1 MDTSID
7 YSTAT
12 SEKIEQALCEQTRR
26 IRLSRNITQKQLANE
41 AGLSLWTIS
50 NLERGEGVSLDTFI
64 RVLIA
69 LGVQQNLAVLLPDP
83 TIRPMEQIGLTGTER
98 QRARPEKEKPK
109 DIPQHWRWGDEIAK
123 DE

>member
-1 MDTSID
+1 MDTSTD

-12 SEKIEQALCEQTRR
+12 SKKTEQALCDQIRR

-69 LGVQQNLAVLLPDP
+69 LGVQQNLAALLPDP
-83 TIRPMEQIGLTGTER
+83 TIRPMERIGPTGTER
-98 QRARPEKEKPK
+98 QRARPQKPE
-109 DIPQHWRWGDEIAK
+109 DLPQPWQWGDEVIK
-123 DE
+123 NE